1 MATTYCLPAQ
11 QIRRQRRR
19 ASAALCCGA
28 GFAASGTTL
37 LLAALAATLWVVAGQ
52 LVFTGGLTTAVVAML
67 ALIHAGAPPWP
78 ILAGRVEPRLLLRR
92 YPPQHVLAHGLYE
105 VAVGVAGPGRGGRA
119 REWHADLH
127 ECPAPLTYALSLVGA
142 ALRMRL
148 ADLVFAAWRVT
159 CWMLASEVRTW
170 GALIPVMVAAL
181 HQVLQ
186 SQGWGSAAWT
196 LLTVPAVVDLV
207 TRLRRRWNFTVK
219 PLRVPLFHRPSGR
232 HAHRLHPRRARS
244 YRGGAD
250 PGRLVHRPAHRSSPR
265 HRVGRDH
272 RRGSV
277 GPRGRSHR
285 PNPGGRQGSAPFI
298 NRSNLG
304 HS

>member
-28 GFAASGTTL
+28 GFAISGTTL
-37 LLAALAATLWVVAGQ
+37 LLAALAATLWGAGQ

-207 TRLRRRWNFTVK
+207 TRLRRRWNITVK

-244 YRGGAD
+244 YRGGSGPWPTRA
-250 PGRLVHRPAHRSSPR
+250 PTGSPKQPPASRRPRPPQRKRWAP
-265 HRVGRDH
+265 
-272 RRGSV
+272 
-277 GPRGRSHR
+277 GRSHR
-285 PNPGGRQGSAPFI
+285 PNPGGRQGSAPFM
-298 NRSNLG
+298 NRSHLG